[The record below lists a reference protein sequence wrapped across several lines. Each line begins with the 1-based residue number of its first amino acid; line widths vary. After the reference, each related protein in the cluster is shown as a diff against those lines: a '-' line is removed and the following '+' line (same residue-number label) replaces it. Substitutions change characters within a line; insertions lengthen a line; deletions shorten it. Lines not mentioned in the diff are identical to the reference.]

1 MLETHALSIN
11 LAFAIHDL
19 QMLQRII
26 AYVFLGGGRF
36 IPVSLVSL
44 GHLQGHVFYRTSSLI
59 EDLTQV

>member
-11 LAFAIHDL
+11 IAFAIHDL
-19 QMLQRII
+19 QMLQRIL
-26 AYVFLGGGRF
+26 AFVFLGGRL
-36 IPVSLVSL
+36 IHVSLVSL